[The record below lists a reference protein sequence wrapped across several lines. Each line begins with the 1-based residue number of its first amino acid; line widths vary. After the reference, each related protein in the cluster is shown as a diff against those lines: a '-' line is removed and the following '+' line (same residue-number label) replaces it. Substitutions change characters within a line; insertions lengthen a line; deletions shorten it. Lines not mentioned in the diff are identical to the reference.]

1 MYPGMYYK
9 KQRHIL
15 EKIQDT
21 RNTVHR
27 TMMPFQSR
35 HLGTSPSSPKCS
47 TMFLLLWQQKLWNKF
62 YHDMFHAKIL
72 HQNLRHSTSWNPQI
86 SFYFSH
92 CQLPTF
98 DDCSPYTFNIL
109 RCWLVVGLPELG
121 LLSTGSQPSLK
132 HLCHTLQ
139 MYCIHCIIPNSLLN
153 HPNCKSKY
161 DADSSLFSLSHS
173 ECNG

>member
-1 MYPGMYYK
+1 
-9 KQRHIL
+9 
-15 EKIQDT
+15 
-21 RNTVHR
+21 
-27 TMMPFQSR
+27 
-35 HLGTSPSSPKCS
+35 
-47 TMFLLLWQQKLWNKF
+47 
-62 YHDMFHAKIL
+62 MFHAKIL

-98 DDCSPYTFNIL
+98 DDCSPYSFNIR
-109 RCWLVVGLPELG
+109 RCSLVAGLPELG
-121 LLSTGSQPSLK
+121 LLSTDSQPSLK

-139 MYCIHCIIPNSLLN
+139 MYCIHCIIPKSLLN

-173 ECNG
+173 ECNGWTVHMLSQWHLWAPLTSTVKSSLFTYAHSSPLSLADRLHLCFANHSHYINNGCTFSGQTLWV